1 MEAGRYGEAK
11 RLLRGDASSEA
22 RFALGY
28 ALAFQGRYGEAEALY
43 RALFRETKSH
53 RALHQV
59 GMVLRMAGRIEE
71 ALEVFREEARLLPEE
86 SLAWAANRYEQGLAH
101 LLLGRREESRALLEE
116 ALAWAEG
123 AAHPLAQAVA
133 HRGLLLWHLRFG
145 SREEVANSCP
155 PATLSLPHAKP
166 RSQIPP
172 SPTAPCPHPAKGLN
186 PYNAPQEAQS

>member
-1 MEAGRYGEAK
+1 MEGERLRAAWNLMEAGRYGEAK

-71 ALEVFREEARLLPEE
+71 ALEVFREEACLLPEE

-133 HRGLLLWHLRFG
+133 HRGLLLWHFRFG
-145 SREEVANSCP
+145 SREEAEGHRREAVRRFREAGDEQG
-155 PATLSLPHAKP
+155 AK
-166 RSQIPP
+166 
-172 SPTAPCPHPAKGLN
+172 
-186 PYNAPQEAQS
+186 EAAALV